1 METIRILK
9 NDYNYDFHRISFH
22 IRKQINKIICLYYW
36 ISNNSLTHHL
46 YIKGEE
52 RHLSVTIH
60 ITEPFL
66 IPDNTTLCYGR
77 RWFIRLPGEY
87 DINTFI
93 YEIIFKQDGK
103 TPFYPVK
110 TLFGI
115 TPVLE
120 KKRRHEYRNRVKRL
134 VQSLDSEIK
143 SGTLDYHTAATHF
156 SASTGLAIQTSLR
169 YFRKYHIPVLL

>member
-1 METIRILK
+1 
-9 NDYNYDFHRISFH
+9 
-22 IRKQINKIICLYYW
+22 
-36 ISNNSLTHHL
+36 LT
-46 YIKGEE
+46 G
-52 RHLSVTIH
+52 
-60 ITEPFL
+60 PFV
-66 IPDNTTLCYGR
+66 IPDNKTLCYGR

-115 TPVLE
+115 TPLME
-120 KKRRHEYRNRVKRL
+120 KKKCHEYRSRVKRL
-134 VQSLDSEIK
+134 IQSLDSEIK

-156 SASTGLAIQTSLR
+156 SASTGLAIQASLR
-169 YFRKYHIPVLL
+169 YFRQYHIPVLL